1 MTSHSAI
8 PVVERSQV
16 HAARQA
22 AQDVALSAGFGET
35 DAHRVGIVATELAS
49 NLVKHAEH
57 GGQLLL
63 RGSLGAN
70 AEVEVCALDR
80 GPGMQDALRSLV
92 DGYSTAGSQGAGL
105 GAVRRLADEFDIYS
119 QPGRGT
125 AVLARLRPQAAGP
138 ARPAVWNVAG
148 VSVAMPGEQ
157 VCGDAWGVVTDR
169 GRAVIG
175 VMDGL
180 GHGIYAS
187 EAARAAMAAVSSR
200 TDGTSAEI
208 LTAIHEA
215 LRHTRGAAGTVVSIE
230 PRGTVIT
237 VAGVGNVTAA
247 VVADGHIRQAVS
259 LGGILGH
266 EVRTFRQ
273 YQYPWPAGALLVM
286 HSDGLVSHWSL
297 DSYPGLRLRHPALV
311 AAVLYRDYQRGR
323 DDVTVVVGKA
333 AA

>member
-1 MTSHSAI
+1 
-8 PVVERSQV
+8 
-16 HAARQA
+16 
-22 AQDVALSAGFGET
+22 
-35 DAHRVGIVATELAS
+35 
-49 NLVKHAEH
+49 
-57 GGQLLL
+57 
-63 RGSLGAN
+63 
-70 AEVEVCALDR
+70 
-80 GPGMQDALRSLV
+80 MQDASRSLV

-119 QPGRGT
+119 LRGKGT
-125 AVLARLRPQAAGP
+125 AVMARLRPRGADVMRAP
-138 ARPAVWNVAG
+138 AFEVAG
-148 VSVAMPGEQ
+148 VSVAMQGEE
-157 VCGDAWGVVTDR
+157 VCGDAWGIVTDR

-175 VMDGL
+175 VVDGL
-180 GHGIYAS
+180 GHGTHAA
-187 EAARAAMAAVSSR
+187 EAATAGIAAVSR
-200 TDGTSAEI
+200 RIGGTSAEI

-215 LRHTRGAAGTVVSIE
+215 LRHTRGAAGTVVSVD
-230 PRGTVIT
+230 PRATIIT

-247 VVADGHIRQAVS
+247 VVADGTIRQAVC

-266 EVRTFRQ
+266 GVRTFRQ

-286 HSDGLVSHWSL
+286 HSDGLTSRWSL